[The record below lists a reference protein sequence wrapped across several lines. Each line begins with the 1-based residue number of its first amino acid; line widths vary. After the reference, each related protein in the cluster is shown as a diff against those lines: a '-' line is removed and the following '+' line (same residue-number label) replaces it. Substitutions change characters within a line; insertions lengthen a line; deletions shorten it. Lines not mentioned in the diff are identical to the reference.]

1 MLGETGLPGGPMGGK
16 KESPAV
22 DRALDILEAI
32 SEHESGLSN
41 SYLARRLGIP
51 KSSASSIL
59 RVLQERGYV
68 CRYSDSGRYKLGVNV
83 LILGR
88 KVLETSDIR
97 DLALPFMRALVD
109 QIDLTCHLAILGRQE
124 AVHLEKIV
132 VRRYFKMDK
141 TRAVGERVPLH
152 SSSVGKSLL
161 AWRPRPALEA
171 FLPDLDLHKFGPR
184 TITTM
189 PRLLTKLDEVRR
201 QGYAVDDEECRPG
214 WRCVGAPIFDPM
226 GRTTAAIC
234 LTGTVSELDDSN
246 WLWKISSLR
255 CSSDFKVSIRTH
267 RRVSLFLSRNV
278 LSPKPRPYA
287 KSGRIGH
294 PNVKTVLQEGS
305 SRGVSPVCD

>member
-1 MLGETGLPGGPMGGK
+1 MGGK

-32 SEHESGLSN
+32 SERYSGLSN

-68 CRYSDSGRYKLGVNV
+68 CRYSDNGRYKLGANV
-83 LILGR
+83 LTLGR

-109 QIDLTCHLAILGRQE
+109 QVDLTCHLAILGQLE

-132 VRRYFKMDK
+132 ARRYFKMDR

-152 SSSVGKSLL
+152 SSSVGKALL

-171 FLPDLDLHKFGPR
+171 FLPDLDLQKFGPR
-184 TITTM
+184 TITSM

-214 WRCVGAPIFDPM
+214 WRCVGAPIFDQL
-226 GRTTAAIC
+226 GRTTVAIC
-234 LTGTVSELDDSN
+234 LTGTVSELDDS
-246 WLWKISSLR
+246 KIAPIAVVVKETAQR
-255 CSSDFKVSIRTH
+255 I
-267 RRVSLFLSRNV
+267 SRQLALENV
-278 LSPKPRPYA
+278 QFA
-287 KSGRIGH
+287 M
-294 PNVKTVLQEGS
+294 
-305 SRGVSPVCD
+305 

>member
-1 MLGETGLPGGPMGGK
+1 MGGK

-32 SEHESGLSN
+32 SERESGLSN
-41 SYLARRLGIP
+41 SNLARRLGIP

-59 RVLQERGYV
+59 RVLQGRGYV

-83 LILGR
+83 LTLGR

-97 DLALPFMRALVD
+97 DLALPFMRVLVD
-109 QIDLTCHLAILGRQE
+109 QIGLTCHLAILGRHE

-132 VRRYFKMDK
+132 ARRYFKMDR

-152 SSSVGKSLL
+152 SSSVGKALL

-189 PRLLTKLDEVRR
+189 PRLLAKLDEVRK
-201 QGYAVDDEECRPG
+201 QGYAVDDEECRAG
-214 WRCVGAPIFDPM
+214 WRCVGAPIFDQM
-226 GRTTAAIC
+226 GRTTVAIC
-234 LTGTVSELDDSN
+234 LTGTVSELEDS
-246 WLWKISSLR
+246 KIAAIAVVVKETAQR
-255 CSSDFKVSIRTH
+255 I
-267 RRVSLFLSRNV
+267 SRQLALENIQF
-278 LSPKPRPYA
+278 A
-287 KSGRIGH
+287 M
-294 PNVKTVLQEGS
+294 
-305 SRGVSPVCD
+305 